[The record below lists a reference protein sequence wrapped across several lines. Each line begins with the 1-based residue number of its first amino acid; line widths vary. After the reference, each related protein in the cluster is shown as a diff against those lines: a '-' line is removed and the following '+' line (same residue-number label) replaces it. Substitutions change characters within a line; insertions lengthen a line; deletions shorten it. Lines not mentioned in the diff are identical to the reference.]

1 MLLRVTVRPSC
12 SNIVL
17 KRLNTSNVLHILLA
31 HLPSFLATKYFDEI
45 PTGPDA
51 NRSSCVNGQIHCF
64 QTGRLSDRKNQIGRL
79 HMTIGLQTGMQ
90 TRCPYR
96 FANRSSCVNG
106 QIHRLQTFRRPDRIL
121 AIRQKTRAM
130 CKRSRDR
137 YFMGYFFYI
146 F

>member
-51 NRSSCVNGQIHCF
+51 NRSSCVNGQIH
-64 QTGRLSDRKNQIGRL
+64 
-79 HMTIGLQTGMQ
+79 
-90 TRCPYR
+90 
-96 FANRSSCVNG
+96 
-106 QIHRLQTFRRPDRIL
+106 RLQTFRRPDRIL